1 MAVIDYSKHNPKE
14 IDKFILSVSFG
25 KCKIVFRKEW
35 YDMARIKWREEFD
48 KVDEEN
54 MRLLCECRKEQLRK
68 IIMQIALDCDNEKY
82 LDSIAAF
89 AATMNDKSIRRVMGG
104 YELAPKGKVGV
115 A

>member
-1 MAVIDYSKHNPKE
+1 
-14 IDKFILSVSFG
+14 
-25 KCKIVFRKEW
+25 
-35 YDMARIKWREEFD
+35 MARINWREEFD

-82 LDSIAAF
+82 LDNIAIF
-89 AATMNDKSIRRVMGG
+89 AAATNGMSVERVMGG
-104 YELAPKGKVGV
+104 YELTSKGKAGV

>member
-1 MAVIDYSKHNPKE
+1 MAVVDYSKHNPKE
-14 IDKFILSVSFG
+14 IDKSILSVSFG
-25 KCKIVFRKEW
+25 NFKIVFRKEW

-82 LDSIAAF
+82 LDSITAF

-104 YELAPKGKVGV
+104 YELTPKGKVGV